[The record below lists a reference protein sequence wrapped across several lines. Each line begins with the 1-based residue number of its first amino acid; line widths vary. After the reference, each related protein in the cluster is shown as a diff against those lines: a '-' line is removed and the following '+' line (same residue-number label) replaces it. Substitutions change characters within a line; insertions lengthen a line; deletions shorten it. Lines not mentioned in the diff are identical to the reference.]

1 MTVPSPTCARPGPER
16 RVGYTMGRAETFLE
30 RGPGMRRPLL
40 CRLGIHQFADFPDPN
55 PESGG
60 LEKQGYRACT
70 RCPREK
76 DRNVYVARPWPG
88 IKSPRSRPQ

>member
-1 MTVPSPTCARPGPER
+1 MSQTTPSRPPASR
-16 RVGYTMGRAETFLE
+16 
-30 RGPGMRRPLL
+30 L
-40 CRLGIHQFADFPDPN
+40 CRWGLHHFVDFPDPN

-76 DRNVYVARPWPG
+76 DAPAYGPLRFGYPPAG
-88 IKSPRSRPQ
+88 

>member
-1 MTVPSPTCARPGPER
+1 MTRS
-16 RVGYTMGRAETFLE
+16 
-30 RGPGMRRPLL
+30 LL
-40 CRLGIHQFADFPDPN
+40 CAIGLHHWVDFPDPN

-76 DRNVYVARPWPG
+76 DIAVFD
-88 IKSPRSRPQ
+88 PRQWFGGKLPH